1 MIDLLSDYD
10 RAAKA
15 FGKCDA
21 DLARELDRLELARA
35 GNPASLPPARKRAE
49 AAEKAALA
57 GWESRET
64 ARQAY
69 WAAERD
75 AMRQHAL
82 ATMLQLVADLD
93 ELARRAGGLASPGHH
108 VQSLLAVLAASTRPP
123 HGVDAED
130 VPSDPTESAVL
141 ERADDEL

>member
-1 MIDLLSDYD
+1 MSDDYN
-10 RAAKA
+10 RADKA
-15 FGKCDA
+15 FGKAEA

-69 WAAERD
+69 WASERD
-75 AMRQHAL
+75 ALRQHAL
-82 ATMLQLVADLD
+82 ATMLQLVADFH
-93 ELARRAGGLASPGHH
+93 ELVRRAGGLVPPGHQ
-108 VQSLLAVLAASTRPP
+108 VQSLLAEVAASTRPP
-123 HGVDAED
+123 HGIEDED
-130 VPSDPTESAVL
+130 VPSEPAESAVL